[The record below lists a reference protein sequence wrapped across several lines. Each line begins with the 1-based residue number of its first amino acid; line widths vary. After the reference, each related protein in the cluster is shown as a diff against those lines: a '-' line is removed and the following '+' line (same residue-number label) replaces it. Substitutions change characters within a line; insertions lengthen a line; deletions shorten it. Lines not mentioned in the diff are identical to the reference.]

1 MDQKVSEKQIREML
15 DKMSPEQKNE
25 MLFMN
30 VVLMFQM
37 TAMVQLGKSPNPE
50 TNTTEKNL
58 DAARATI
65 DTLIMFQAKTKN
77 NLSVHEQNM
86 LDGAIRELQIAFVQE
101 SR

>member
-1 MDQKVSEKQIREML
+1 MDQKISEKQIREML
-15 DKMSPEQKNE
+15 EQMTPEQKNE

-50 TNTTEKNL
+50 TNKTEKNK

-65 DTLIMFQAKTKN
+65 DTLIMLQVKTKN

-86 LDGAIRELQIAFVQE
+86 LDSAIRELQLIYVQE
-101 SR
+101 TR